1 MIMPNQGYNGHG
13 NANTIQEND
22 NNYDPRPYEYS
33 PHQPY
38 MPEQAETRSAPP
50 VGPPPR
56 YYQIMNRT
64 YPHSLR
70 PILLFACFIS
80 LCYLI
85 LLGVQD
91 FKTAGQT
98 GVSGKYKTFTI
109 VQGIL
114 FMAAAGIEIFGLVS
128 TFSQKLPLA
137 RTYSFLSLIGFGA
150 VVASQII
157 GVIVIFAYKNEV
169 LSSCSTFYTSSGNID
184 NSGWFWSDNNNNVPM
199 STDDANKYCSTLWS
213 RSRTWEI
220 IWLIV
225 TATIGALFCLFAFAY
240 ARQLSD
246 PSSVR
251 SKLPASSQF
260 AQQQQ
265 YGNWQGGSGMPYD
278 PEAQH
283 RYPPPPMQPNM
294 YAPPSGAPPPPEYK
308 VRPSMDDVD
317 FDAKTPAGEEYGYGY
332 GYGQG
337 QQERYSYEN
346 RISHANRPGSSRGVR
361 RNTEEDNDQ
370 DKGRDS
376 GETLRG
382 DSNAKS
388 DSLEKVQNSGTHEE
402 DHDNTPRI

>member
-1 MIMPNQGYNGHG
+1 MITTQQGYGGHDNSPNEMNGNG
-13 NANTIQEND
+13 D
-22 NNYDPRPYEYS
+22 NYYPRPYDYA

-38 MPEQAETRSAPP
+38 LAEQAETRSAPP
-50 VGPPPR
+50 VGPPPT
-56 YYQIMNRT
+56 YYRVLNKT

-85 LLGVQD
+85 LLGIQD
-91 FKTAGQT
+91 FKTSGQT
-98 GVSGKYKTFTI
+98 GVSGKYKLFTI
-109 VQGIL
+109 IQGIL

-128 TFSQKLPLA
+128 TYSQKLPLA

-150 VVASQII
+150 VVASQVI
-157 GVIVIFAYKNEV
+157 GVIVIFAYKSEV
-169 LSSCSTFYTSSGNID
+169 ISSCTAYYTGAENV
-184 NSGWFWSDNNNNVPM
+184 NNPGWFWSDNNNNTPM
-199 STDDANKYCSTLWS
+199 SSSDANTYCATLWS

-225 TATIGALFCLFAFAY
+225 TSIIGTIFCLFAFAY

-265 YGNWQGGSGMPYD
+265 QQYGNWQGGSGMPYD

-283 RYPPPPMQPNM
+283 SYPPPPMQPNM
-294 YAPPSGAPPPPEYK
+294 YAPPNGAPPPPEYK

-317 FDAKTPAGEEYGYGY
+317 FDAKTPIGEEYGYDVG
-332 GYGQG
+332 GG
-337 QQERYSYEN
+337 QQQQRYSYEN
-346 RISHANRPGSSRGVR
+346 NVPRANRPGSSRSVR
-361 RNTEEDNDQ
+361 RDVDEDEDE
-370 DKGRDS
+370 DKRRDS

-382 DSNAKS
+382 DPK
-388 DSLEKVQNSGTHEE
+388 LEKTQTLAKHEE
-402 DHDNTPRI
+402 DHDDGTPRI